1 MILKQPA
8 KKQNKKTLKQQFNQ
22 KCKRQKESSADKYKK
37 TKKKTIVLCRLRHF
51 YYNFLKEN

>member
-37 TKKKTIVLCRLRHF
+37 TKKKNDSLVQVTA
-51 YYNFLKEN
+51 FLL